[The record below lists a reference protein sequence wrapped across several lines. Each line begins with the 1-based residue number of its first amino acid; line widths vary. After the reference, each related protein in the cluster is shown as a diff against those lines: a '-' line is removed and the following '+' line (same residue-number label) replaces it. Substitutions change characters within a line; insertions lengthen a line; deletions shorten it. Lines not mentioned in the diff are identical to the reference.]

1 MSENYIYINRITSS
15 DKGDGYRETCADYE
29 ICITGMKRKT
39 VVGVLSKLLDH
50 MEIHPLEIL
59 LYRASHDSSRDSDTG
74 FKVSPETLRFM
85 AGLGAEGD
93 DNPSVSGGAADSS
106 LLHKGAFGGRGMM
119 DIKKARRCGN
129 TDELRDEKHHED
141 ISYYPRESAS
151 CQGGVW

>member
-1 MSENYIYINRITSS
+1 MSENYIHINDIASFDMDNGR
-15 DKGDGYRETCADYE
+15 RETSAEYQ
-29 ICITGMKRKT
+29 ICILGMNRKS

-93 DNPSVSGGAADSS
+93 DNPSVSGGAADPAGES
-106 LLHKGAFGGRGMM
+106 LPFAQGSLWRTKHEGHKKSPPVREH
-119 DIKKARRCGN
+119 RR
-129 TDELRDEKHHED
+129 
-141 ISYYPRESAS
+141 AA
-151 CQGGVW
+151 

>member
-1 MSENYIYINRITSS
+1 MGENYIYINRITSS

-93 DNPSVSGGAADSS
+93 DNPSVSGHAADSPTPLS
-106 LLHKGAFGGRGMM
+106 AACGGISPRRG
-119 DIKKARRCGN
+119 
-129 TDELRDEKHHED
+129 
-141 ISYYPRESAS
+141 ESAL
-151 CQGGVW
+151 CTREPLEDEA

>member
-106 LLHKGAFGGRGMM
+106 LCTREPLE
-119 DIKKARRCGN
+119 
-129 TDELRDEKHHED
+129 DEE
-141 ISYYPRESAS
+141 
-151 CQGGVW
+151 